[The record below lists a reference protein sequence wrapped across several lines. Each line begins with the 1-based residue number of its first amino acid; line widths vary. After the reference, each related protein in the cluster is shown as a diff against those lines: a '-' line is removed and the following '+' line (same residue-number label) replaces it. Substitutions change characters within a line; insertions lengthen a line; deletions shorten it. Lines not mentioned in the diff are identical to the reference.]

1 MAATIINVANET
13 QLRDAIFTISNDFAV
28 DGVVADDYVV
38 NITADIDL
46 TQSLPMI
53 RGDGV
58 HSITFNGGGFTID
71 AQEMG
76 RVFFVESG
84 KVAINDVTIAN
95 ALAEGGNGGSG
106 GGGGGGGG
114 LGAGAA
120 VFVNSGA
127 VVTLSDVAVASAA
140 SVGGSGGS
148 AATDTGGGGGGG
160 LGGNGG
166 GGSSGTSGGGG
177 YEGAGGQGFSGGGGG
192 GGEFGAGGD
201 SSSGGGGGGGQQG
214 AGGAGGDFNDV
225 SEEGGGGEGGGATQA
240 GNAGGIVY
248 GGSGGNDQGGAGGNT
263 NEPGH
268 SAEAAL
274 GGGGGGG
281 FTGIGGLGLASG
293 GGGGGGSGSAGGNG
307 GLGGGGGGGS
317 SGGAGGDFGGGGGAG
332 TIGVESGG
340 SGGFG
345 GGGGGGRGASY
356 YFVEQTGGAGGFGG
370 GGGGAYHAGAGG
382 EFGGTGGAGTGASG
396 GGGAALGGAI
406 FVRDGGILVIN
417 DSTTFS
423 GTFGVTAGTTA
434 GGGGATAGQ
443 AQGDLMFLHGGGTT
457 SFVVGTGQTR
467 TLSGDDAIA
476 GNGRLVKAGDGMLVL
491 EDAQANFVGAA
502 RVDGGLFRVDGAIAG
517 AAVTVNAGAT
527 LGGNGSV
534 GNATVAPGG
543 TLAAGASAGILNTG
557 NIALSAG
564 AFFEAE
570 LGGTAAGVGGY
581 DQVRASG
588 TVSLDGATF
597 EGTFLGGFVPSVGN
611 QFTIIDNDGADAV
624 TGIFA
629 GLAEGA
635 DFILEQRA
643 MTISYRGGDGNDV
656 VLTATAA
663 DIVGTSGRD
672 IVNATQTVGD
682 QALITD
688 GGDLVKG
695 KRGKDSLSGEA
706 GDDEL
711 RGGVG
716 NDKLFGGAGNDLLVG
731 GGGNNNKLSGGSG
744 DDTFQFK
751 SPKSIGKIKDWA
763 DVDTIALVKGDFAG
777 IGPKGLLE
785 ASRFHIGSEAET
797 TKQKIL
803 YDADT
808 GWLLYAKNGSNTANP
823 VAFAKVGKHLADFDH
838 HDIMVI

>member
-1 MAATIINVANET
+1 LATIIDVANEA

-28 DGVVADDYVV
+28 DGEVTVDYVV

-84 KVAINDVTIAN
+84 QVAIVDVTIAN
-95 ALAEGGNGGSG
+95 ALARGGDGGSGG

-120 VFVNSGA
+120 VFVSTGA

-148 AATDTGGGGGGG
+148 PGGADGSGSGGGG
-160 LGGNGG
+160 LGGDGG
-166 GGSSGTSGGGG
+166 GGGFGGGGG
-177 YEGAGGQGFSGGGGG
+177 YEGAGGGGFDGGGGG
-192 GGEFGAGGD
+192 GGEFGAGGGG
-201 SSSGGGGGGGQQG
+201 SGGGGGGGGQL
-214 AGGAGGDFNDV
+214 GGGGNGGDFNDV
-225 SEEGGGGEGGGATQA
+225 GEEGGGGEGGGATQA
-240 GNAGGIVY
+240 GNSGGPLF
-248 GGSGGNDQGGAGGNT
+248 GGNGGNDQGGAGGNP
-263 NEPGH
+263 NESGH
-268 SAEAAL
+268 SADAAL

-281 FTGIGGLGLASG
+281 YTAHGGTGLASG
-293 GGGGGGSGSAGGNG
+293 GGGGGGGGSAGGNG
-307 GLGGGGGGGS
+307 GLGGGGGGGYA
-317 SGGAGGDFGGGGGAG
+317 GGAGGDFGGGGG
-332 TIGVESGG
+332 IGSVGFSTGG

-345 GGGGGGRGASY
+345 GGGGGARNELY
-356 YFVEQTGGAGGFGG
+356 YFVDQTGGAGGFGG
-370 GGGGAYHAGAGG
+370 GGGGAYRPGAGG
-382 EFGGTGGAGTGASG
+382 DFGGTGGAGGGASG

-406 FVRDGGILVIN
+406 FVRDGGTLIIN
-417 DSTTFS
+417 DSTTFT
-423 GTFGVTAGTTA
+423 GTFGVTAGTTG

-443 AQGDLMFLHGGGTT
+443 AQGELMFLHGSGTT
-457 SFVVGTGQTR
+457 TLVVGTGQTR

-476 GNGRLVKAGDGMLVL
+476 GNGLLVKSGDGMLML
-491 EDAQANFVGAA
+491 EDAHANFVGTA

-517 AAVTVNAGAT
+517 AAVTINAGGT

-534 GNATVAPGG
+534 GNATVAAGG
-543 TLAAGASAGILNTG
+543 TLAAGASAGILGTG
-557 NIALSAG
+557 SLTLVTG

-570 LGGTAAGVGGY
+570 LGGTTPGTGGY
-581 DQVRASG
+581 DQVKVTG
-588 TVSLDGATF
+588 TVGLGGATLDGA
-597 EGTFLGGFVPSVGN
+597 FLGGFVPSVGN
-611 QFTIIDNDGADAV
+611 QFTIIDNDGPDAV
-624 TGIFA
+624 TGTFA

-635 DFILEQRA
+635 SFVFEQRA

-663 DIVGTSGRD
+663 RIVGTSGKD
-672 IVNATQTVGD
+672 VVNATQTVGD

-695 KRGKDSLSGEA
+695 KGGKDSLSGDK

-711 RGGVG
+711 RGGAG
-716 NDKLFGGAGNDLLVG
+716 NDKLHGGAGNDLLIG
-731 GGGNNNKLSGGSG
+731 GGGKNKLSGGSG

-751 SPKSIGKIKDWA
+751 SPKSLGKITDWTEG
-763 DVDTIALVKGDFAG
+763 DTIALSKGGFAG
-777 IGPKGLLE
+777 IGPKGVFK
-785 ASRFHIGSEAET
+785 ASHFHIGSEAET
-797 TKQKIL
+797 AKQKIL
-803 YDADT
+803 YDEKT
-808 GWLLYAKNGSNTANP
+808 GWLLYAKKGSDTANP
-823 VAFAKVGKHLADFDH
+823 VAFAKVGKNLDGFDH
-838 HDIMVI
+838 HDILVI